1 MKDTLSQLV
10 ALYEQEGWKHLE
22 SWINQQIQNSVVD
35 IMNPETPNDE
45 IDKLRMVA
53 YTYQSILDKVIAD
66 KETLKQMDTHK
77 AEQFCRPM

>member
-77 AEQFCRPM
+77 AE